1 MASLISCLDGLPPQ
15 VSGGVNGGVNGEG
28 EGSSSDMAY
37 VMPTLLIALKGL
49 LKLLLASG
57 ERGQRF
63 QAEAEECG
71 TLIASDVI

>member
-1 MASLISCLDGLPPQ
+1 MAALISCLDGLPPQ
-15 VSGGVNGGVNGEG
+15 VSGGVSGEG

-49 LKLLLASG
+49 LKLLSASG

>member
-1 MASLISCLDGLPPQ
+1 MASLISCLDGLSHQ
-15 VSGGVNGGVNGEG
+15 VSGGVSGEG

-37 VMPTLLIALKGL
+37 IMPTLLIALKGL
-49 LKLLLASG
+49 LKLLSASG

-71 TLIASDVI
+71 TLSTSDDT

>member
-1 MASLISCLDGLPPQ
+1 
-15 VSGGVNGGVNGEG
+15 
-28 EGSSSDMAY
+28 MAY

-49 LKLLLASG
+49 LKLLSASG

>member
-1 MASLISCLDGLPPQ
+1 MS
-15 VSGGVNGGVNGEG
+15 GGVNGEG
-28 EGSSSDMAY
+28 EGSSSVAY

-49 LKLLLASG
+49 LKLLSASG

-71 TLIASDVI
+71 TLMTSDDI